1 MIIAPE
7 QTRLDNSTRED
18 FSELRE
24 HDLDTLVIELYENTM
39 LYTSLLSILN
49 IKVLFDNIINLSV

>member
-7 QTRLDNSTRED
+7 QTRLDNSTWED

-24 HDLDTLVIELYENTM
+24 RDLGTLVIELYENTM

-49 IKVLFDNIINLSV
+49 IKYIFYL